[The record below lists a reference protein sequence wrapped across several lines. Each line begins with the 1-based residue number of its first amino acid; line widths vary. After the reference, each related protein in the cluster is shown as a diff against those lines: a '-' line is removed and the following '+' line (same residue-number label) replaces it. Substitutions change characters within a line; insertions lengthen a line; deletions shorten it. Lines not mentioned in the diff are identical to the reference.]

1 MAFRNSAPVF
11 AMHILFVV
19 PGWPKGSF
27 WDVLFFKFPPLAM
40 ATLAG
45 LTPDEHTISYV
56 DESIAPLD
64 ESITPDLVVI
74 SAMTPLA
81 PRGYEIAAIFR
92 ARGIQVIMGGIHAS
106 NMPDEAARH
115 VDSVVIGEADE
126 IWGNI
131 LEDAENNRLKPTYRQ
146 DEYTRMEI
154 IPTANRTIYPKKKYF
169 FENMIQTTRGCPYK
183 CEFCTVTSFFGGT
196 YRPRPVAR
204 VIDEVRSLSRQAGY
218 IFFVDDNLVAH
229 KAHTNALL
237 DELKNYRL
245 RWVCQAPITIAKNAD
260 MLRKMMEAGC
270 HGIFI
275 GFESL
280 NSKNIEVMGKKQN
293 TVSFYEEAI
302 RRIHDMGIGV
312 YGSFVFGYDHDSPAV
327 FDQYLEF
334 ANRTGIDG
342 AFLPVLTPFPGTR
355 IHKRLA
361 EEGRILS
368 HDWRLYDMATVVYQ
382 PKGMSVRELQEG
394 FWQVNKGFYSLSSS
408 LRRLFRPSS
417 LKRRSNIIFM
427 PMNFGH
433 VPAIRKAHKRFKQLS
448 AKLPCGP
455 L

>member
-1 MAFRNSAPVF
+1 
-11 AMHILFVV
+11 MHILFVV

-45 LTPDEHTISYV
+45 LTPEEHTISFV
-56 DESIAPLD
+56 DESISPLD
-64 ESITPDLVVI
+64 ESINPDLVVI
-74 SAMTPLA
+74 TAMTPLA
-81 PRGYEIAAIFR
+81 PRGYEIAALFR
-92 ARGIQVIMGGIHAS
+92 ARGIKVIMGGIHAS
-106 NMPDEAARH
+106 NMPEEAAQH
-115 VDSVVIGEADE
+115 VDCVVIGEADE

-131 LEDAENNRLKPTYRQ
+131 LKDVENDCLQPTYRQ
-146 DEYTRMEI
+146 SEYTRMEV
-154 IPTANRTIYPKKKYF
+154 IPTANRSIYPTKKYF

-196 YRPRPVAR
+196 YRPRPVSR
-204 VIDEVRSLSRQAGY
+204 VIDEVESLSRQAGY

-229 KAHTNALL
+229 KEHTLALL
-237 DELKNYRL
+237 EELKNFRL
-245 RWVCQAPITIAKNAD
+245 RWVCQAPITIAKNEEL
-260 MLRKMMEAGC
+260 LRKMMEAGC

-302 RRIHDMGIGV
+302 QRIHDMGIGV
-312 YGSFVFGYDHDSPAV
+312 YGSFVFGYDHDTPAV

-368 HDWRLYDMATVVYQ
+368 QDWRLYDMATVVYQ

-394 FWQVNKGFYSLSSS
+394 FWQVNKGFYSISSTM
-408 LRRLFRPSS
+408 RRLFRPSS

-433 VPAIRKAHKRFKQLS
+433 VPAIRKAHRRFKNLS
-448 AKLPCGP
+448 VNLPCGA

>member
-1 MAFRNSAPVF
+1 
-11 AMHILFVV
+11 MHILFVV

-45 LTPDEHTISYV
+45 LTPEEHTISFV
-56 DESIAPLD
+56 DESISPLD
-64 ESITPDLVVI
+64 ESVNPDLVVI

-92 ARGIQVIMGGIHAS
+92 ARGIKVIMGGIHAS
-106 NMPDEAARH
+106 NMPDEAAQY

-131 LEDAENNRLKPTYRQ
+131 LHDVENKRLQPTYRQ
-146 DEYTRMEI
+146 SEYTRMEI
-154 IPTANRTIYPKKKYF
+154 ITTANRTIYPKKKYF

-196 YRPRPVAR
+196 YRQRPVAR
-204 VIDEVRSLSRQAGY
+204 VIDEVKSLSRQAGY
-218 IFFVDDNLVAH
+218 IFFVDDNLVAN
-229 KAHTNALL
+229 KAHTLALL
-237 DELKNYRL
+237 DELKNFRL
-245 RWVCQAPITIAKNAD
+245 RWVCQAPITIAKD
-260 MLRKMMEAGC
+260 DELLRKMMEAGC

-293 TVSFYEEAI
+293 TVSFYDEAI
-302 RRIHDMGIGV
+302 KRIHAMGIGV
-312 YGSFVFGYDHDSPAV
+312 YGSFVFGYDHDTPAV

-334 ANRTGIDG
+334 ADRTGIDG

-355 IHKRLA
+355 IHTRLA

-382 PKGMSVRELQEG
+382 PKGMSVKELQEG

-408 LRRLFRPSS
+408 MRRLFRPSS

-448 AKLPCGP
+448 ANLPCGQ

>member
-1 MAFRNSAPVF
+1 
-11 AMHILFVV
+11 MHILFVV

-45 LTPDEHTISYV
+45 LTPEEHTISFV

-64 ESITPDLVVI
+64 ESINPDLVVI

-81 PRGYEIAAIFR
+81 PRGYEIAALFR
-92 ARGIQVIMGGIHAS
+92 ARGIKVIMGGIHVS
-106 NMPDEAARH
+106 NMPEEAAHH

-126 IWGNI
+126 IWGDI
-131 LEDAENNRLKPTYRQ
+131 LNDVANKRLQPTYRQ
-146 DEYTRMEI
+146 SEYTRMEVI
-154 IPTANRTIYPKKKYF
+154 TTANRSIYPKKKYF

-196 YRPRPVAR
+196 YRSRPVAR
-204 VIDEVRSLSRQAGY
+204 VIDEVKSLSRQPGY
-218 IFFVDDNLVAH
+218 IFFVDDNLVAN
-229 KAHTNALL
+229 KAHTLALL
-237 DELKNYRL
+237 DELKNFRL
-245 RWVCQAPITIAKNAD
+245 RWVCQAPITIAKD
-260 MLRKMMEAGC
+260 DELLRKMMEAGC

-302 RRIHDMGIGV
+302 QRIHNMGIGV
-312 YGSFVFGYDHDSPAV
+312 YGSFVFGYDHDTPAV
-327 FDQYLEF
+327 FDEYLEF

-355 IHKRLA
+355 IHTRLA

-368 HDWRLYDMATVVYQ
+368 QDWRLYDMATVVYQ

-408 LRRLFRPSS
+408 MRRLFRPSS
-417 LKRRSNIIFM
+417 LTRRSNIIFM

-433 VPAIRKAHKRFKQLS
+433 VPAIRKAYKRFKNLS
-448 AKLPCGP
+448 ANLPCGP

>member
-1 MAFRNSAPVF
+1 
-11 AMHILFVV
+11 MHILFVV

-45 LTPDEHTISYV
+45 LTPARHTITFV

-64 ESITPDLVVI
+64 ESLTPDLVVI
-74 SAMTPLA
+74 TAMTPLA
-81 PRGYEIAAIFR
+81 PRGYEIAALFR
-92 ARGIQVIMGGIHAS
+92 ARGIKVIMGGIHVS
-106 NMPDEAARH
+106 NMPEEAARH

-126 IWGNI
+126 IWGAI
-131 LEDAENNRLKPTYRQ
+131 LEDVENNRLQAIYRQ
-146 DEYTRMEI
+146 DEYTRMEVV
-154 IPTANRTIYPKKKYF
+154 PTADRTIYPKKKYF

-183 CEFCTVTSFFGGT
+183 CEFCTVTAFFGGT
-196 YRPRPVAR
+196 YRPRPVSR
-204 VIDEVRSLSRQAGY
+204 VIDEVKSLSRQPGY
-218 IFFVDDNLVAH
+218 IFFVDDNLVAS
-229 KAHTNALL
+229 KPHTEALL
-237 DELKNYRL
+237 AELKNFRL
-245 RWVCQAPITIAKNAD
+245 RWVCQAPITIAKDEAL
-260 MLRKMMEAGC
+260 LRKMMEAGC

-302 RRIHDMGIGV
+302 QRIHNMGIGV
-312 YGSFVFGYDHDSPAV
+312 YGSFVFGYDHDTPAV

-368 HDWRLYDMATVVYQ
+368 QDWRLYDMATVVYQ

-408 LRRLFRPSS
+408 LRRLFRPSA
-417 LKRRSNIIFM
+417 LTRRSNIIFM

-433 VPAIRKAHKRFKQLS
+433 VPAIRKAHKRFKELS
-448 AKLPCGP
+448 GNLPCGP

>member
-1 MAFRNSAPVF
+1 
-11 AMHILFVV
+11 MHILFVV

-40 ATLAG
+40 ATLVG
-45 LTPDEHTISYV
+45 LTPEKHTISFV
-56 DESIAPLD
+56 DESITPLD
-64 ESITPDLVVI
+64 ESLNPDLVVI

-92 ARGIQVIMGGIHAS
+92 SRGIKVIMGGIHVS
-106 NMPDEAARH
+106 NMPEEAAQH

-126 IWGNI
+126 IWGDI
-131 LEDAENNRLKPTYRQ
+131 LKDVENNTLQPTYRQ
-146 DEYTRMEI
+146 SEYTRMEVI
-154 IPTANRTIYPKKKYF
+154 TTANRTIYPRKKYF

-196 YRPRPVAR
+196 YRSRPVAR
-204 VIDEVRSLSRQAGY
+204 VIDEVKSLSRQPGY
-218 IFFVDDNLVAH
+218 IFFVDDNMVAN
-229 KAHTNALL
+229 KAHTLALL
-237 DELKNYRL
+237 DELKNFRL
-245 RWVCQAPITIAKNAD
+245 RWVCQAPITIAKD
-260 MLRKMMEAGC
+260 DELLRKMMEAGC

-302 RRIHDMGIGV
+302 QRIHNMGIGV
-312 YGSFVFGYDHDSPAV
+312 YGSFVFGYDHDTPAV
-327 FDQYLEF
+327 FDEYLEF

-355 IHKRLA
+355 IHTRLA

-368 HDWRLYDMATVVYQ
+368 QDWRLYDMATVVYQ

-408 LRRLFRPSS
+408 MRRLFRPSA
-417 LKRRSNIIFM
+417 LTRRSNIIFM

-433 VPAIRKAHKRFKQLS
+433 VPAIRKAYKRFKQLS
-448 AKLPCGP
+448 ANLPCGA

>member
-1 MAFRNSAPVF
+1 
-11 AMHILFVV
+11 MHILFVV

>member
-1 MAFRNSAPVF
+1 
-11 AMHILFVV
+11 MHILFVV

-45 LTPDEHTISYV
+45 LTPDKHTISFV
-56 DESIAPLD
+56 DESITPLD
-64 ESITPDLVVI
+64 ESINPDLVVI
-74 SAMTPLA
+74 TAMTPLA
-81 PRGYEIAAIFR
+81 PRGYEIAALFR
-92 ARGIQVIMGGIHAS
+92 ARGIKVIMGGIHAS
-106 NMPDEAARH
+106 NMPDEAAQH

-126 IWGNI
+126 IWGDI
-131 LEDAENNRLKPTYRQ
+131 LNDAENDCLQATYRQ
-146 DEYTRMEI
+146 SEYTRMEVI
-154 IPTANRTIYPKKKYF
+154 TTANRTIYPTKKYF

-196 YRPRPVAR
+196 YRQRPVSR
-204 VIDEVRSLSRQAGY
+204 VIDEVTSLSRQAGY

-229 KAHTNALL
+229 KAHTEALL
-237 DELKNYRL
+237 AELKQFRL
-245 RWVCQAPITIAKNAD
+245 RWVCQAPITIAKDDAL
-260 MLRKMMEAGC
+260 LRKMMEAGC

-302 RRIHDMGIGV
+302 QRIHDMGIGV
-312 YGSFVFGYDHDSPAV
+312 YGSFVFGYDHDTPAV

-368 HDWRLYDMATVVYQ
+368 QDWRLYDMATVVYQ

-433 VPAIRKAHKRFKQLS
+433 VPAIRKAHKRFKELS
-448 AKLPCGP
+448 ANLPCGP